1 MKVIIKNNKK
11 QEYKQKLLK
20 IKEIVIADDVVKVS
34 EKTGLNKYT
43 IYNTIS
49 ALQVAHNDI
58 IYNSLKNVIKKRV
71 EKTSKI
77 LSDN

>member
-11 QEYKQKLLK
+11 QEYKEKLLK
-20 IKEIVIADDVVKVS
+20 IKEIVIADDVIKVS
-34 EKTGLNKYT
+34 NKTGLNKYT

-49 ALQVAHNDI
+49 GLQVAHNDI
-58 IYNSLKNVIKKRV
+58 IYNYLKNVIKKRV

>member
-20 IKEIVIADDVVKVS
+20 IKEIVIADDVIKVS